1 MIVRP
6 SDATASFAQ
15 GTAKARSLSGIRNVC
30 AFWLG
35 RRCFGV
41 DIRIVSEVVTI
52 ESVMPV
58 PISPPELLGLF
69 NLRGT
74 PVALI
79 DLARVLDLPAVERP
93 DAMAPTKV
101 RTGFVLRST
110 TMSAAL
116 LIDRME
122 IVLPVAPEF
131 LTAADAADEHP
142 AVLGFFEAGSRGGL
156 MITVLDADGL
166 LERFDKLK
174 FRT

>member
-1 MIVRP
+1 MTDQP
-6 SDATASFAQ
+6 SDAGISLAQ
-15 GTAKARSLSGIRNVC
+15 GTAKARSLSGIKNVC

-52 ESVMPV
+52 ESVLPV

-79 DLARVLDLPAVERP
+79 DLARVLDLPPAERP
-93 DAMAPTKV
+93 DAAAT
-101 RTGFVLRST
+101 RSRGAFVLRSSA
-110 TMSAAL
+110 MSAAL

-122 IVLPVAPEF
+122 IVLPVSPEF
-131 LTAADAADEHP
+131 LTSADAADEHP

>member
-1 MIVRP
+1 MNVRP
-6 SDATASFAQ
+6 SDAVASLTQ
-15 GTAKARSLSGIRNVC
+15 GTAKARSLSGIKNVC

-41 DIRIVSEVVTI
+41 DIRIVREVVTI
-52 ESVMPV
+52 DSVMPV

-79 DLARVLDLPAVERP
+79 DLARVLDLPATERP
-93 DAMAPTKV
+93 DAAAVKS
-101 RTGFVLRST
+101 RSAFVLRST
-110 TMSAAL
+110 ALTAAL

-122 IVLPVAPEF
+122 IVLPVSPEF

>member
-1 MIVRP
+1 VLDSH
-6 SDATASFAQ
+6 SDAKASAAQ
-15 GTAKARSLSGIRNVC
+15 GTAKARSLSGIKNVC

-41 DIRIVSEVVTI
+41 DIRIVSEVVTL
-52 ESVMPV
+52 EAVMPV

-79 DLARVLDLPAVERP
+79 DLARVLDLPEIERP
-93 DAMAPTKV
+93 EAAVAAKA
-101 RTGFVLRST
+101 RSAFVLRPT
-110 TMSAAL
+110 TLTAAL

-122 IVLPVAPEF
+122 IVLPVSREF
-131 LTAADAADEHP
+131 LTPADAADEHP

-156 MITVLDADGL
+156 MITVLDADIL
-166 LERFDKLK
+166 LERFDQLK
-174 FRT
+174 FRV